1 MIKKAIILGGVAL
14 AALVLWGASAKSYF
28 RTFAGGI
35 SESVQNSV
43 PVEFQLQRAR
53 TMIKDLTPEVRKNMH
68 TIAKEEVELQR
79 LDEQIAGAETGLV
92 KEKEQVL
99 RLKADLGSG
108 KTDLQYGDRT
118 YTVEEVKTD
127 LAHRFDRYK
136 TNEATLTSLK
146 QIRQARQKSVAAAR
160 QKLEGMLAAKRQLQV
175 EVENLEART
184 QMVAAAQTTSN
195 YQFDESQLG
204 QVKELVSNLKTRLE
218 VAEKLVNA
226 ESTFQDEIPVDK
238 PAAGN
243 IVQQVSEYF
252 PDPAPDA
259 KAVAKK

>member
-1 MIKKAIILGGVAL
+1 MIKKVIILGGVVL
-14 AALVLWGASAKSYF
+14 AALVLLGTSAKSYF

-68 TIAKEEVELQR
+68 TIAKEEVELAR
-79 LDEQIAGAETGLV
+79 LDEQIGGAETSLD

-108 KTDLQYGDRT
+108 KTSLQYGDRS

-136 TNEATLTSLK
+136 TNEATLASLK

-160 QKLEGMLAAKRQLQV
+160 QKLDGMLAAKRQLQV
-175 EVENLEART
+175 EVENLEARM

-238 PAAGN
+238 PASGN

-252 PDPAPDA
+252 PDQKPDV